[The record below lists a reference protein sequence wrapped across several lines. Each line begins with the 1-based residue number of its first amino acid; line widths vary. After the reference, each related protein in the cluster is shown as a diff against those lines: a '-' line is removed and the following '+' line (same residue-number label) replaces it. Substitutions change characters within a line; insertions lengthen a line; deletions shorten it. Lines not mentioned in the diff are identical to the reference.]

1 MNDGSEFDFLIG
13 DWIVHHRRLAT
24 RLAGASDWQEFG
36 GTSTAMPLLGGLG
49 NVDDNLLR
57 LPGCDYRAVSL
68 RSFDRATGIWSIWW
82 LDGRHPQKLDVP
94 VRGTFADGNA
104 EFFANDEFC
113 GKPIKV
119 RFRWTGT
126 DTGSPCWE
134 QAFSADDGATWEVN
148 WTMDF
153 KRPS

>member
-1 MNDGSEFDFLIG
+1 
-13 DWIVHHRRLAT
+13 LA
-24 RLAGASDWQEFG
+24 RVWR
-36 GTSTAMPLLGGLG
+36 
-49 NVDDNLLR
+49 NVDRDASAWRPWQCRRQSAALTGWR
-57 LPGCDYRAVSL
+57 LPGGDYRSVSL

-82 LDGRHPQKLDVP
+82 LDGRHPQNLDVP
-94 VRGTFADGNA
+94 VRGTFAGGNA
-104 EFFANDEFC
+104 EFFANDEFG

-126 DTGSPCWE
+126 DKGSPRWE